1 MPGLYPLKFKP
12 IFKPYIWGGSRLQ
25 TSLGKK
31 IPGYPTA
38 ESWEIS
44 GVKGNISVVSEGF
57 LKGNS
62 LQELVEVYM
71 GDLVGDKIY
80 ERFGIEFPLLIKFID
95 ANQDLSIQVHPDDE
109 TARIRHKAFG
119 KTEMWYVL
127 EADEG
132 SALYSGFRRK
142 VSRDEYLHHLEN
154 GTLSEILNREEVHP
168 GDVFF
173 IPAGRIHGIGKGIL
187 LTEIQ
192 QTSDITY
199 RVYDWGR
206 VDKEGLSRPLHTDL
220 ALDVINFE
228 DTGPFKTV
236 YSPQPNR
243 PVKLVQCPYFTTQRL
258 DADQSVTRDYFA
270 LDSFV
275 IYICTSGSFTIH
287 YGEEKPATLVRGET
301 ILIPAEIKQV
311 TLVPEGQGTFL
322 EVFVP

>member
-1 MPGLYPLKFKP
+1 
-12 IFKPYIWGGSRLQ
+12 
-25 TSLGKK
+25 
-31 IPGYPTA
+31 
-38 ESWEIS
+38 
-44 GVKGNISVVSEGF
+44 
-57 LKGNS
+57 
-62 LQELVEVYM
+62 
-71 GDLVGDKIY
+71 
-80 ERFGIEFPLLIKFID
+80 
-95 ANQDLSIQVHPDDE
+95 
-109 TARIRHKAFG
+109 
-119 KTEMWYVL
+119 
-127 EADEG
+127 
-132 SALYSGFRRK
+132 

-168 GDVFF
+168 GDAFF

-301 ILIPAEIKQV
+301 ILLPAEIKQV